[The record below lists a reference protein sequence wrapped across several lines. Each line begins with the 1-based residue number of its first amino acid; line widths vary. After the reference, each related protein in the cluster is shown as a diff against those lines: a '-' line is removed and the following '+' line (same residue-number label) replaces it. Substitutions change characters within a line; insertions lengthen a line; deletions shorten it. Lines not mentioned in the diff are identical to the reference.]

1 MDYKQLKECLSALSR
16 ASLQT
21 AIQAINFHLTLRNWL
36 FGRYIVEYE
45 QNGKD
50 RAKYGQSLLK
60 KLAKDLSKQMGKGAS
75 DRSLYKMV
83 LFFRTYPISPTVSA
97 KSLPVIAQTVSAKSS
112 PEPQKLLEFAI
123 EPLLKNQ
130 DEPSVYFIRLCKNLT
145 WSHFVELL
153 RIADTTERQFYE
165 VETLQNKWS
174 VREMKRQIDSQL
186 FTRVGLSKDK
196 EKVLQ
201 MAKTGQVVES
211 PKDIIKDPFVFEFLG
226 LPEDSFTESDLEQ
239 AIINN
244 LQAFLLEM
252 GRGFCF
258 VARQK
263 RITFNTKH
271 YYIDLLLFHRKLRS
285 LIAID
290 LKIGEFDH
298 ADAGQMNFY
307 LNYLKREEVEKGENP
322 PIGIILCASKD
333 QAFVEFA
340 LGGLDNSVF
349 VSEYQVYLP
358 TKQELQEL
366 IEKTK
371 RDSGLLLPDNLG
383 EKPVTTLRL
392 PKRIITCLQSA
403 GIDTIAKLVAKNEDE
418 LLKIKR
424 FGLVSLQA
432 VKTKL
437 EEVGLKLAGD

>member
-1 MDYKQLKECLSALSR
+1 M
-16 ASLQT
+16 
-21 AIQAINFHLTLRNWL
+21 
-36 FGRYIVEYE
+36 
-45 QNGKD
+45 
-50 RAKYGQSLLK
+50 
-60 KLAKDLSKQMGKGAS
+60 
-75 DRSLYKMV
+75 
-83 LFFRTYPISPTVSA
+83 
-97 KSLPVIAQTVSAKSS
+97 
-112 PEPQKLLEFAI
+112 
-123 EPLLKNQ
+123 
-130 DEPSVYFIRLCKNLT
+130 FIRLCKNLT
-145 WSHFVELL
+145 WSHFVELI
-153 RIADTTERQFYE
+153 RIEDTTERQFYE

-196 EKVLQ
+196 EKVLE

-211 PKDIIKDPFVFEFLG
+211 PKDLIKDPFVFEFLG
-226 LPEDSFTESDLEQ
+226 LPEGSFTESDLEQ

-244 LQAFLLEM
+244 LQYFLLEM

-271 YYIDLLLFHRKLRS
+271 YYIDLLLFHRKLKS

-307 LNYLKREEVEKGENP
+307 LNYLKRKEMEKGENA

-333 QAFVEFA
+333 KAFVEYA

-349 VSEYQVYLP
+349 VSQYQVYLP
-358 TKQELQEL
+358 TKQELQDL

-371 RDSGLLLPDNLG
+371 RDSGLLLPDHTG
-383 EKPVTTLRL
+383 EKPITEMGL

-403 GIDTIAKLVAKNEDE
+403 GIDTVAKLVAKGA

-424 FGLVSLQA
+424 FGKVSLQA
-432 VKTKL
+432 VKAKL
-437 EEVGLKLAGD
+437 NGMGLKLAGE